1 VVSRLAI
8 GWPLRSTLDRS
19 RGAECIALRCTG
31 AGFGWYPLPLTIGF
45 PLIDVILLFVPF
57 AGEARRVVADPALVV
72 GTCTIST
79 GGSAD
84 WEEMLEI
91 IVDLGVS

>member
-1 VVSRLAI
+1 
-8 GWPLRSTLDRS
+8 
-19 RGAECIALRCTG
+19 
-31 AGFGWYPLPLTIGF
+31 
-45 PLIDVILLFVPF
+45 
-57 AGEARRVVADPALVV
+57 VVADPALVV